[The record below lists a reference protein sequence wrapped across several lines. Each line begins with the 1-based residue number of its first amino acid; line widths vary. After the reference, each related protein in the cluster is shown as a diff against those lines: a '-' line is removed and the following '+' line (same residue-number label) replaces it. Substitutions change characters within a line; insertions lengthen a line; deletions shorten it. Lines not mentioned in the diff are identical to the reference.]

1 MSTLTIYISGADI
14 TTLNVILNAVAMIA
28 HQKTLVW
35 SFAVMA
41 SIWLSLSA
49 TVEISMSSL
58 KGGNSANSLTPN
70 INAIFPFIF
79 AILLTTP
86 DMQSDVQVESILT
99 GEVTVVSNV
108 PMIISAIPVVGSTL
122 ADEAR
127 VYVSTAFQN
136 ANAQYPLIASA
147 TNGFVNP
154 LKVILAARSSI
165 SRLNGVSSDV
175 DAVITSCF
183 PFDSGMSKSFII
195 NKVMNA
201 GNTGATASESIPING
216 ANPTPLGALL
226 YQASQQDGYVA
237 NIHLPSDEQLILSC
251 ADAANVVADS
261 LTTSL
266 QSDEFSRVVQGAVN
280 GMDQPVIAANTKVD
294 QMTQQWQA
302 VRNARTLNNAISVGA
317 QQAQNEMI
325 TLLTAELT
333 ENELA
338 CLDTSST
345 SRVTCESA
353 LVQANEI
360 ERNNI
365 QLAAAEVPM
374 LKYVGN
380 FANYLI
386 ALIIGLGPI
395 IVMFMMFA
403 GVNAG
408 KCIKTVAHLIA
419 WPLLVMNVGAEI
431 INGMMYISISNFING
446 LASGGVLTQTQNV
459 AVYKELSFQIAS
471 ASHMMASLPVLMGM
485 IFAIGESAALVNV
498 ASTTQPRNEN
508 VRDTISPKIA
518 EQSPV
523 ISNSG
528 FVANTIGPDIGR
540 TTMNG
545 ASEQIS
551 ASTDLLRM
559 TATSQEA
566 LQSSQTRQKT
576 EEEAQSFIRGLS
588 DTVAKEVFKG
598 NEVSTSD
605 REALSRFFRTGDHQR
620 TDYNNTDQYGTTT
633 SNAVNSTASAKLGIS
648 GEAGFTTPG
657 SASGSDS
664 TDGDKAST
672 PKSSKLPG
680 FSLKAMAGVDGQT
693 SASAHTDQ
701 NANQSAQKQD
711 AIGRQKEA
719 GQALD
724 KAIDYAR
731 THNMGDR
738 VVSSLTALKNKNQ
751 EYANRLSDVQSSTKT
766 QEQALSAS
774 EGLTGYAA
782 NINSMELA
790 SAYTRNRD
798 FSNFMLSEGMPLE
811 KMPSFANKLHTVEQ
825 QSGNDQTSR
834 IFGNGNA
841 THAANMFK
849 AAVLTAQDKSLP
861 VADRVAA
868 QSYLTGAVSHYIGTP
883 LNVSDNIAAPK
894 EISDKPQ
901 NHTGLSGAPTAA
913 VPAKQV
919 THKPAKHTPHH
930 KPHHAEAKA
939 VPESSAPKGAITNP
953 VQAKE
958 DAFMDN
964 YRHPTSSTDPI
975 HEYEARKDHAE
986 HSGLGSKNSGTIK
999 RTAQTI
1005 ASAAKDLV
1013 KDNGTP
1019 NMYSY
1024 GEGEKDKKK

>member
-70 INAIFPFIF
+70 VNAIFPFIF

-86 DMQSDVQVESILT
+86 DLQSDVQVESILT

-127 VYVSTAFQN
+127 VYVTTAFQN

-154 LKVILAARSSI
+154 LKVLLAARSSI

-446 LASGGVLTQTQNV
+446 LASGGVLTQAQNV

-508 VRDTISPKIA
+508 VRDTVSPKVA

-528 FVANTIGPDIGR
+528 FASNTIGPDIGR

-551 ASTDLLRM
+551 ANADLLRL
-559 TATSQEA
+559 TSTSNEA
-566 LQSSQTRQKT
+566 LQSTQARQRT
-576 EEEAQSFIRGLS
+576 EEEAQAFTRGLS
-588 DTVAKEVFKG
+588 DTVAKEVFQG
-598 NEVSTSD
+598 NEISNTD
-605 REALSRFFRTGDHQR
+605 RDAISKFFRLGHNQGVSYHENDGDADR
-620 TDYNNTDQYGTTT
+620 SGNNVATHATAKAG
-633 SNAVNSTASAKLGIS
+633 ASAQFGT
-648 GEAGFTTPG
+648 G
-657 SASGSDS
+657 
-664 TDGDKAST
+664 
-672 PKSSKLPG
+672 G
-680 FSLKAMAGVDGQT
+680 FSWNVGGGVEGATTAQATTGQE
-693 SASAHTDQ
+693 SNHG
-701 NANQSAQKQD
+701 ANRD
-711 AIGRQKEA
+711 DVVGRTKEA
-719 GQALD
+719 GKALD
-724 KAIDYAR
+724 NSIEYAK
-731 THNMGDR
+731 THNLGDR
-738 VVSSLTALKNKNQ
+738 VVSALTSLKNKNQ
-751 EYANRLSDVQSSTKT
+751 EYAKRLSSTESSQQT
-766 QEQALSAS
+766 QERALSAS
-774 EGLTGYAA
+774 EGLTGYAGS
-782 NINSMELA
+782 INSVELA
-790 SAYTRNRD
+790 SAYMRNRD
-798 FSNFMLSEGMPLE
+798 FSNYMLSEGMPLE
-811 KMPSFANKLHTVEQ
+811 KNASFANKLNTVEQ
-825 QSGNDQTSR
+825 QAGNDQTSR
-834 IFGNGNA
+834 IFGNSNA
-841 THAANMFK
+841 SHAANMFK

-861 VADRVAA
+861 LADRVAA
-868 QSYLTGAVSHYIGTP
+868 QKFLTGAVSHYIGTP
-883 LNVSDNIAAPK
+883 LSTPSNIKAPEMITDRPENK
-894 EISDKPQ
+894 
-901 NHTGLSGAPTAA
+901 TGLENAPVA
-913 VPAKQV
+913 VPASSNTSPKKASTPKQHGKHSQ
-919 THKPAKHTPHH
+919 TQHSSTPHKSNPSHKPASTAEMH
-930 KPHHAEAKA
+930 KPMEK
-939 VPESSAPKGAITNP
+939 N
-953 VQAKE
+953 E
-958 DAFMDN
+958 DKFMDEFKQPLSE
-964 YRHPTSSTDPI
+964 RDPI
-975 HEYEARKDHAE
+975 KAYEARKEHAKE
-986 HSGLGSKNSGTIK
+986 SGLGDAPQGTIK
-999 RTAQTI
+999 RTARVVGN
-1005 ASAAKDLV
+1005 AAKNLV
-1013 KDNGTP
+1013 QDNGTP
-1019 NMYSY
+1019 NVYSY
-1024 GEGEKDKKK
+1024 GKGQDKDNK